1 MGRGGLRQG
10 GWRPGRSVVKCQAL
24 GLAASVAANWAV
36 PLIIG
41 NDQNDIGRLGDGRGR
56 KTAEEAEEAEE
67 SFH

>member
-1 MGRGGLRQG
+1 MPLTREEYACVTDFSVLYSGGLD
-10 GWRPGRSVVKCQAL
+10 SV
-24 GLAASVAANWAV
+24 AV